1 MATQQTMTRRSFLR
15 ATSMASLGIALAACA
30 PAPAGAPA
38 AGGTAAAPSTGKTQI
53 RFHARIGAQE
63 DALYDMQ
70 MPKFMEAHPNIEVVK
85 ESFPGAEY
93 NAKIS
98 TMVAGGTLGDSC
110 WSALGG
116 ATIQFAWSQGTIT
129 PVDDLVASNN
139 VDLKQWY
146 EGCLKGITVDGKL
159 LGLPFKSH
167 PGLAVIYY
175 NETAIEAAGK
185 EVPKAGWTQS
195 NK

>member
-1 MATQQTMTRRSFLR
+1 MATVGL
-15 ATSMASLGIALAACA
+15 ALAACA
-30 PAPAGAPA
+30 PVAPA
-38 AGGTAAAPSTGKTQI
+38 APAASTQGGAAAPSTAKVQI

-63 DALYDMQ
+63 DALYAMQ

-98 TMVAGGTLGDSC
+98 TMLAGGTLGDSC

-116 ATIQFAWSQGTIT
+116 ATIQFAWSQGTVA

-159 LGLPFKSH
+159 LVCLSSR
-167 PGLAVIYY
+167 
-175 NETAIEAAGK
+175 TQ
-185 EVPKAGWTQS
+185 GWP
-195 NK
+195 